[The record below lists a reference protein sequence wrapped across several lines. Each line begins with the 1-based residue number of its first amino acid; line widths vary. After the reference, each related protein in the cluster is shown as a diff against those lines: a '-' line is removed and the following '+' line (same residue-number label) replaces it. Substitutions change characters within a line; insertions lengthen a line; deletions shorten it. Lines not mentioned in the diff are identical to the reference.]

1 LPADTVQT
9 SGGGA
14 DVITFLLV
22 VTVMVTMVAIGMWA
36 ALKDLPASDPVDP
49 QPDARRPG
57 PTASSLEGALVASL
71 LRHEIT
77 PGQYRRAIERL
88 AERDD
93 GTHPLMVP
101 PEGSVGHE

>member
-1 LPADTVQT
+1 MIML
-9 SGGGA
+9 
-14 DVITFLLV
+14 LLV
-22 VTVMVTMVAIGMWA
+22 VTVLLTIMAVGMWA
-36 ALKDLPASDPVDP
+36 ALKDLPARDPDDSSP
-49 QPDARRPG
+49 GERRPASS

-77 PGQYRRAIERL
+77 PGQYQRAIERL

-93 GTHPLMVP
+93 DIHPFTVP